1 MLLGALVLGGV
12 KRWGE
17 GREREGRGEVRKG
30 VQGVTKE
37 GKKLQ
42 NENENVTQVWGAKVL
57 KCLKKKRK
65 NSINVILL

>member
-1 MLLGALVLGGV
+1 MCSSDL
-12 KRWGE
+12 
-17 GREREGRGEVRKG
+17 RGEVRKG

-42 NENENVTQVWGAKVL
+42 NKNENVTQVWGAKVL